1 MLAIKNS
8 YLFQHVL
15 SEPERKKLVSKM
27 LGLPMNL
34 RVRVFEVLKQEVLWN
49 KKLDDKAK
57 ADEGRL
63 RMDYI
68 AKLQSLIKNEKNR
81 PVKAKENAQREEEH
95 GQMAAL
101 LADLENAK

>member
-1 MLAIKNS
+1 MD
-8 YLFQHVL
+8 
-15 SEPERKKLVSKM
+15 
-27 LGLPMNL
+27 L
-34 RVRVFEVLKQEVLWN
+34 RIRVFEILKQEVLWN

-57 ADEGRL
+57 TDEGRL

-95 GQMAAL
+95 GHMAAL
-101 LADLENAK
+101 LHDLENTK